1 MKYLTIAALIVIST
15 TLTLDEAPAAETKEN
30 TICYSGRRLP
40 TLWERRNF
48 IWHLQDIYCGA
59 KTKTPY
65 TIERCTALEP
75 CFQWIRDNCGDDFKL
90 CDKPKTEQ
98 EKRWDKRLEEIGYDT

>member
-30 TICYSGRRLP
+30 TICYSGRRLT

-48 IWHLQDIYCGA
+48 IWRLQDRFCGA
-59 KTKTPY
+59 NFKSSY

-75 CFQWIRDNCGDDFKL
+75 CFQWIRDNCGDGA
-90 CDKPKTEQ
+90 CDEPDTPE
-98 EKRWDKRLEEIGYDT
+98 EALMDKFLPDDIFSL